1 MEARPRV
8 SWSEIARRTTT
19 GTGIMAMAELS
30 SVPLTYLVVNGTNL
44 SANAVTRIGG
54 VLGLGGSAL
63 FLAGQ
68 PMAAGIAYLLFLWL
82 DCTDGTVAR
91 LRGTVSLRGAD
102 LDLWSDRL
110 CLFAAVLAFSAVYA
124 RSGHP
129 LAAWLCGL
137 YLATHY
143 LTDLRWLMAMR
154 QRAELPPQFEALKA
168 QLDHAGPR
176 RPSRVPQPLRPL
188 VRVVGWLT
196 PTAWVCNIAFLLLP
210 SFTTLTPIEATAVPL
225 LMLIGT
231 ILISS
236 IRNWT
241 AGRARRAI

>member
-1 MEARPRV
+1 
-8 SWSEIARRTTT
+8 
-19 GTGIMAMAELS
+19 MAELS
-30 SVPLTYLVVNGTNL
+30 SVPLTYLVVNGTKL
-44 SANAVTRIGG
+44 SANTVTRIGG
-54 VLGLGGSAL
+54 ALGLGGSVL

-68 PMAAGIAYLLFLWL
+68 SVAAGIAYLLFLWL

-143 LTDLRWLMAMR
+143 LTDLHWLMAMR
-154 QRAELPPQFEALKA
+154 QRTELPPQFEALKA
-168 QLDHAGPR
+168 QLDEAGTR
-176 RPSRVPQPLRPL
+176 HRPRVPQPLQRL
-188 VRVVGWLT
+188 VRVAGWLT
-196 PTAWVCNIAFLLLP
+196 PSAWVCNIAFLLLP
-210 SFTTLTPIEATAVPL
+210 GFTSLTPVEATAVPL

-231 ILISS
+231 LTISG

-241 AGRARRAI
+241 ARRARRAV